1 LEGESLELMRFGS
14 TRHAKYCGYHFVWIP
29 STVGMFLWGEVAEYT
44 RKVLNKILREL
55 ECEPL
60 VLEIMPYYVH
70 LFALCS
76 PRHSLTYVVLNTS
89 QGRTGQ
95 IGDTLRSRQ
104 EEVVHISFKVSEKAV
119 RGEWTNVPR
128 QSKSGLVAGIDTG
141 VNNLK

>member
-1 LEGESLELMRFGS
+1 
-14 TRHAKYCGYHFVWIP
+14 
-29 STVGMFLWGEVAEYT
+29 MFLWGEVAGYT

-60 VLEIMPYYVH
+60 ALEIMPYYVH
-70 LFALCS
+70 VFALCP

-89 QGRTGQ
+89 QERTGQ

-119 RGEWTNVPR
+119 REEWTNVPR
-128 QSKSGLVAGIDTG
+128 
-141 VNNLK
+141 